1 MGLKDDWKDT
11 GKNLGKSFVGLGK
24 SIIKSVEVGA
34 DKVLDEEK
42 KDENGEPVPTGLRD
56 SWSKVGHSF
65 GEAGKSLGKAVAGTA
80 KSVAESLDDEKD
92 AANEEPKQEREEDK
106 KEDVGE

>member
-1 MGLKDDWKDT
+1 MGLKDDWKET

-24 SIIKSVEVGA
+24 SIIKSVEVGT

-42 KDENGEPVPTGLRD
+42 KNENGEPEPTGLRE

-92 AANEEPKQEREEDK
+92 AAKEEEKEDK
-106 KEDVGE
+106 KEDGEE